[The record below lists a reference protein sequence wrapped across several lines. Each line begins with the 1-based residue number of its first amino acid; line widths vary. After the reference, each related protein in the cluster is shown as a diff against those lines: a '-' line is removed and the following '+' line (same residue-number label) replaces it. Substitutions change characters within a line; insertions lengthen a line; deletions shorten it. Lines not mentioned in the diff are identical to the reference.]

1 MGRALD
7 LGAQANAFGVRAME
21 DLIAGGVVGL
31 IVGLVLGF
39 IAGRNVGH
47 GDFWDGFVG

>member
-1 MGRALD
+1 M
-7 LGAQANAFGVRAME
+7 RAME